1 MRLFEYI
8 YRNAELA
15 RLNEENIT
23 NYIQCVLTYIR
34 THKKVTYTYD
44 KIFEINNDFI
54 DKNIMDKPELTI
66 DYLEGSDINK
76 FITNSIKTSIL
87 MIKQERPQG
96 RNIGISIKEQ
106 HLLVKFINVYKIN
119 LSLSNMDFIGKE
131 KISNSTIE
139 KIKSIINQNPIII

>member
-54 DKNIMDKPELTI
+54 DKNIKDKPELTI

-87 MIKQERPQG
+87 MIKQERPSG

>member
-119 LSLSNMDFIGKE
+119 LSLSSMDFIGKE

>member
-8 YRNAELA
+8 YRNAELT

-54 DKNIMDKPELTI
+54 DKNIRDKPELTI

-76 FITNSIKTSIL
+76 FITNSIRTSIL

-119 LSLSNMDFIGKE
+119 LSLSNMVFIGKE
-131 KISNSTIE
+131 KISNSAIE

>member
-8 YRNAELA
+8 YRNAKLA

-54 DKNIMDKPELTI
+54 DKNIMDKPELAT

-119 LSLSNMDFIGKE
+119 LSLSNMAFIGKE
-131 KISNSTIE
+131 KISNSAIE